1 MIGLTI
7 NMIKINKQTLSIYY
21 FIIVFISSINYSYAS
36 DNSKWLSIN
45 KKGMQAYKER
55 NFISAEEY
63 YLKAITEAR
72 KSNLGPELSATLN
85 NLGLLKIEVL
95 QFKEAEVSINES
107 LKIRLQYYGLNHRYV
122 AQSYNNL
129 ARVYESSFKMNESI
143 DLYIKA
149 IEIYENLGDRYNMLL
164 ARTLVNLSTVQLK
177 IEELDIAQMNLIRAL
192 ALSNKYSEDNS
203 VSLSA
208 MQNLAALLT
217 QKGNFVEAEEI
228 YLNLIKIGKNNNKE
242 NSVSFARVL
251 NNLAVLY
258 KKQCKYDIA
267 YPYISKAI
275 NIWKNLSSSDYSNFA
290 AAFHNQGELFK
301 AQGKYIL
308 AVESFK
314 NGLGILDISIDD
326 FYEQYIE
333 QSYSLINLYLKMAK
347 KEEAKKLLDITN
359 NIRSDKGKTNI
370 TLDNLPEEIYEE
382 CSSSNI

>member
-1 MIGLTI
+1 M
-7 NMIKINKQTLSIYY
+7 S
-21 FIIVFISSINYSYAS
+21 
-36 DNSKWLSIN
+36 
-45 KKGMQAYKER
+45 
-55 NFISAEEY
+55 
-63 YLKAITEAR
+63 
-72 KSNLGPELSATLN
+72 
-85 NLGLLKIEVL
+85 
-95 QFKEAEVSINES
+95 
-107 LKIRLQYYGLNHRYV
+107 
-122 AQSYNNL
+122 
-129 ARVYESSFKMNESI
+129 ESI

-258 KKQCKYDIA
+258 KKQCKYDLA

-275 NIWKNLSSSDYSNFA
+275 NIWKNLSSSDYSNLA
-290 AAFHNQGELFK
+290 AAFHNQGELYK

-308 AVESFK
+308 AIESFK
-314 NGLGILDISIDD
+314 NGIGLLDISIDD

-333 QSYSLINLYLKMAK
+333 QSYSLINLYLKMGK
-347 KEEAKKLLDITN
+347 KEESKNLLDTIN
-359 NIRSDKGKTNI
+359 NIRSDRGETNI
-370 TLDNLPEEIYEE
+370 TLENLPDEIYEE